1 MLDFLQELPRRV
13 FSRFFMMAKTI
24 LLAKVDT
31 PLSMHHARPI
41 TILSSLYRVCS
52 KFVFKFTAGRWK
64 DFMPFPISGGLPCR
78 GVKELA
84 FAQKRVIEKAITDGK
99 SIGGFSL
106 DLIKAYNTFGRMA
119 VIKIMHRLGMPW
131 ELLHAW
137 VKSLDMLVRYPCIN
151 GHFAKGIESTTGV
164 PEGCSMSVLSMIATS
179 ALFYFR
185 MKNEHINPYAYADN
199 WSWMSMQQ
207 RVHFIAYEMVL
218 HLTKVLRL
226 SIDFSKS
233 WHWGTTKTFR
243 ESCKDVAQHHADDGI
258 QITIRTS
265 VKDLGE
271 IVHYDK
277 SASLGFVQEKI
288 QEGILRLQRIEWLP
302 CALQKKA
309 QYIQSAVWPLSLYSA
324 DTVYIGQRHFEKL
337 RRSALNALVGHWH
350 SASSIMACNFLSGH
364 LCDPFLHVLC
374 QCVRIIRRLSTV
386 APDIAVQTVQ
396 DACSYTGSRPYGPAS
411 TFKQYLKCVDW
422 TMHENGDII
431 GPDHFTCNVLRDPT
445 KKLVNMFKLM
455 WNHHVLQSMSR
466 KGVGDFL
473 PDVKLAAKVF
483 CKLKEDEQ
491 QLVKMNVVGGF
502 QTHSVKAKW
511 DSDTCDKCVFC
522 GALDTREHRL
532 LDCIV
537 GMEIRED
544 FASACDILKNQRPE
558 WVYLPIPRQHEMC
571 LLLRA
576 YLKLIK
582 PPIIPMPVH
591 GDGQELRFF
600 TDGGAINPTSGWA
613 RIATWS
619 VVQDISVSQ
628 DQRFDVS
635 GYFLGP
641 QPKFPCFK
649 VAALG
654 VVHGEQTVS
663 RGELLALVTAARIA
677 CKHEPPMLT
686 EFVTDASYV
695 CNIVRLVKSGF
706 WRHIAHKLPNIDII
720 KDLADIW
727 RNDLFFVTKVK
738 SHRSFSDARD
748 HDDLWY
754 IAGNFCADLAATL
767 AFKVVPVEI
776 RSLADQIFK
785 HVKDEEVR
793 LRDVFSFLAC
803 INKVRCEALHKHEME
818 HGKPSMQIPKN
829 APTQQDGNCSG
840 LFNAGAMGD
849 DALQFMMEFNPV
861 GYQKQHVDQVD
872 DAIFASSLQG
882 ANVAKATFLWLQT
895 LEWPTNVDEP
905 DPSDWGISWFE
916 LAVSFYLYT
925 GFRFPIKVSGAG
937 NKSVYIAY
945 DSDDALLLQ
954 GRQRSAVLQSICLKN
969 MVQNLLTLLQQPV
982 FPQFG
987 TFKCRSLTRLGMTG
1001 VIAGV
1006 SRRPKIPNPA
1016 QTMQFVRSYLD
1027 GLKGVAFEN
1036 PIHVKNL
1043 EPQLTF
1049 DPIPEPSPAQRYNNY
1064 AVFMKRLR
1072 KVQHSAVD

>member
-1 MLDFLQELPRRV
+1 MLNIGQ
-13 FSRFFMMAKTI
+13 T
-24 LLAKVDT
+24 
-31 PLSMHHARPI
+31 
-41 TILSSLYRVCS
+41 
-52 KFVFKFTAGRWK
+52 
-64 DFMPFPISGGLPCR
+64 
-78 GVKELA
+78 
-84 FAQKRVIEKAITDGK
+84 TD
-99 SIGGFSL
+99 
-106 DLIKAYNTFGRMA
+106 
-119 VIKIMHRLGMPW
+119 
-131 ELLHAW
+131 
-137 VKSLDMLVRYPCIN
+137 
-151 GHFAKGIESTTGV
+151 
-164 PEGCSMSVLSMIATS
+164 
-179 ALFYFR
+179 
-185 MKNEHINPYAYADN
+185 
-199 WSWMSMQQ
+199 
-207 RVHFIAYEMVL
+207 
-218 HLTKVLRL
+218 
-226 SIDFSKS
+226 KS

-243 ESCKDVAQHHADDGI
+243 ESCKDVAELHTDDGI

-277 SASLGFVQEKI
+277 SASLGFIQEKI
-288 QEGILRLQRIEWLP
+288 QEGIQRLQRIEWHP
-302 CALQKKA
+302 CTLQKKA

-350 SASSIMACNFLSGH
+350 SASSIMACNFLSNH

-374 QCVRIIRRLSTV
+374 QCARIVRRLATV
-386 APDIAVQTVQ
+386 APDIAVQTVY
-396 DACSYTGSRPYGPAS
+396 DACHYAGSRPFGPAS
-411 TFKQYLKCVDW
+411 AFKQYLKCVDW
-422 TMHENGDII
+422 VLLDDGTIT
-431 GPDHFTCNVLRDPT
+431 GPDHLTCNVLRDPA

-455 WNHHVLQSMSR
+455 WNHHVLQSMNR

-473 PDVKLAAKVF
+473 PDVRLASKVF
-483 CKLKEDEQ
+483 CSLQEDEQ

-511 DSDTCDKCVFC
+511 DGDTCEKCIFC

-532 LDCIV
+532 LDCSV
-537 GMEIRED
+537 GADIRAN
-544 FASACDILKNQRPE
+544 FASACDILKHQRPE

-571 LLLRA
+571 LLLRS

-582 PPIIPMPVH
+582 PPVIPMPHHV
-591 GDGQELRFF
+591 DGQTLRFF

-619 VVQDISVSQ
+619 VVQDVSISQ
-628 DQRFDVS
+628 DQRYQTS

-663 RGELLALVTAARIA
+663 RGELLALLTAARIA
-677 CKHEPPMLT
+677 CKHEPPVMT

-695 CNIVRLVKSGF
+695 CNIIQLIKTGLWKFIS
-706 WRHIAHKLPNIDII
+706 HKLPNIDLIQ
-720 KDLADIW
+720 DLADTW
-727 RNDLFFVTKVK
+727 RDDLFSMTKVK
-738 SHRSFSDARD
+738 SHRSFHDAKS

-754 IAGNFCADLAATL
+754 IAGNFCADLAATS
-767 AFKVVPVEI
+767 AFKVVPGEL

-785 HVKDEEVR
+785 HVKDEEQR

-803 INKVRCEALHKHEME
+803 INKVRCEAVHKHEKE
-818 HGKPSMQIPKN
+818 HGKPSMQIPKSL
-829 APTQQDGNCSG
+829 TSQQDGNNPS
-840 LFNAGAMGD
+840 LFNASAMGD
-849 DALQFMMEFNPV
+849 DALQFMMNFNPD
-861 GYQKQHVDQVD
+861 GYQKQHVEQVD

-895 LEWPTNVDEP
+895 LEWPANVDDS
-905 DPSDWGISWFE
+905 DPRDWGISWFE

-945 DSDDALLLQ
+945 DSDEALLLQ
-954 GRQRSAVLQSICLKN
+954 GRQRSAVLQSICMKN
-969 MVQNLLTLLQQPV
+969 MIQNLLTLLQQPV
-982 FPQFG
+982 FPKFG

-1006 SRRPKIPNPA
+1006 SRRPKVPNPT

-1027 GLKGVAFEN
+1027 GLKGVAFDN
-1036 PIHVKNL
+1036 PIHIKNL

-1049 DPIPEPSPAQRYNNY
+1049 DPIPEPTTAQRYNNY
-1064 AVFMKRLR
+1064 AGFMKRLR
-1072 KVQHSAVD
+1072 KGQLAAVA